1 MRVSVQ
7 SCTRRRDDK
16 FLIGFRMPGG
26 GIGAAVSDDAI
37 PVGRDAIVRDG
48 KARPA

>member
-1 MRVSVQ
+1 MKVSVS

-26 GIGAAVSDDAI
+26 GIGAAVSDEPI
-37 PVGRDAIVRDG
+37 PVGKDAIVRDG
-48 KARPA
+48 KAVQA